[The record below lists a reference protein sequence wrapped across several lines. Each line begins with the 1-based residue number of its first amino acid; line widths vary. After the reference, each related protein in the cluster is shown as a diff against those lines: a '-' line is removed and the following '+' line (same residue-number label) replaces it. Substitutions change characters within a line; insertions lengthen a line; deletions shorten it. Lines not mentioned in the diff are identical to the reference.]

1 MKFTYDQSIIALKQ
15 VGALAQLVARRVR
28 NAKVTGSNPVCST
41 RSTVVRTRLIVRE
54 DYCILQRQAK
64 REGISLPV
72 FFFTLQLVISAP
84 DTWKGAQAPSTLP
97 NLILLHN
104 YEKTTLYYIYY
115 NIAKFTAKSRYFLP
129 ISYCPLKRTFLSVCD
144 TAFARF

>member
-41 RSTVVRTRLIVRE
+41 KSTVVKTRLIVRE

-72 FFFTLQLVISAP
+72 FFFALQLVISAP

-97 NLILLHN
+97 NLILQHN
-104 YEKTTLYYIYY
+104 YEKLLYLIDY

-129 ISYCPLKRTFLSVCD
+129 ISYCPLKRTFLSVCN